1 MMTEQE
7 KEALFIEVH
16 RYIEDAA
23 TSTAAALRA
32 GRVGILY
39 PPNGGLTDAEQAA
52 LESLKVTPDLESALR
67 KVIADAASSPLFHLF
82 CLLDGVGTPHQH
94 GEEWV
99 GLALSRMTEDEE
111 PSNFLHDEFNDTYWT
126 WRAVR
131 PDPGWKL
138 DTYED

>member
-7 KEALFIEVH
+7 KEALLIEVH

-23 TSTAAALRA
+23 TRTAAALRA
-32 GRVGILY
+32 GSVGILY

-52 LESLKVTPDLESALR
+52 LASLTVTPDLESALR
-67 KVIADAASSPLFHLF
+67 KVIADAASIPLFHFF
-82 CLLDGVGTPHQH
+82 CLLDGVGTPQEYD
-94 GEEWV
+94 GGWI
-99 GLALSRMTEDEE
+99 GLALSRPNEDEDQGD
-111 PSNFLHDEFNDTYWT
+111 FLHDEFNDTYWT
-126 WRAVR
+126 WRKVR